1 MALLGLCM
9 LLTPALA
16 AFNLDLRFP
25 SVYHSQVANDYFGY
39 SVALYSGGA
48 GKMMVGAPRRN
59 RSEVPD
65 TREPGQAMMCPL
77 HAACSPLPRSYGL
90 YSVKSSSKKLTS

>member
-16 AFNLDLRFP
+16 VFNLDLRFP

-39 SVALYSGGA
+39 SVALYSGGP
-48 GKMMVGAPRRN
+48 GKSGD
-59 RSEVPD
+59 SW
-65 TREPGQAMMCPL
+65 
-77 HAACSPLPRSYGL
+77 
-90 YSVKSSSKKLTS
+90 